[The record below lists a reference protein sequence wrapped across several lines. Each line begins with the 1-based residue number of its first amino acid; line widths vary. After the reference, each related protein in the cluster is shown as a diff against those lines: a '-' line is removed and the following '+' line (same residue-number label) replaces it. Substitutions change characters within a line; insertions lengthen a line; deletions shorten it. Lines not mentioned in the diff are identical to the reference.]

1 MISVI
6 IADDHAVV
14 RTGLAALL
22 ETEGD
27 IEVVGLAQDGIEAVD
42 IAARLRPDIAI
53 IDLQM
58 PRMNGVAA
66 TAEIA
71 KVSPRTRVMA
81 LTTFSS
87 SDDISAALEAGAVGA
102 FMKTATETE
111 LIAAVRDVAA
121 GRRRIQQDVS
131 RLLKSDPPAPPLT
144 DRQLFILEMMTAG
157 FTNQDIARQIG
168 ITTSGVNQHILT
180 ILDKLGAANRTE
192 AAAIAVRKGL
202 VKAQPSA

>member
-27 IEVVGLAQDGIEAVD
+27 IEVVGLAQDGIEAVAL
-42 IAARLRPDIAI
+42 AARHKPDVAI

-58 PRMNGVAA
+58 PRMNGIAA

-71 KVSPRTRVMA
+71 KSSPGTRVVV

-111 LIAAVRDVAA
+111 LIAAVREVAA
-121 GRRRIQQDVS
+121 GRRLVQQDVS
-131 RLLKSDPPAPPLT
+131 RLLKSDPPAPRLT
-144 DRQLFILEMMTAG
+144 DRQLRILELMTAG
-157 FTNQDIARQIG
+157 LTNQDIARQIG
-168 ITTSGVNQHILT
+168 ITPSGVNQHILN
-180 ILDKLGAANRTE
+180 LLGKLGAANRTE

-202 VKAQPSA
+202 VKP

>member
-27 IEVVGLAQDGIEAVD
+27 IEVVGLAQDGIEAVAL
-42 IAARLRPDIAI
+42 AARHKPDVAI
-53 IDLQM
+53 LDLQM
-58 PRMNGVAA
+58 PRMNGIAA

-71 KVSPRTRVMA
+71 KSSPGTRVVV

-111 LIAAVRDVAA
+111 LIAAVREVAA
-121 GRRRIQQDVS
+121 GRRLVQQDVS
-131 RLLKSDPPAPPLT
+131 RLLKSDPPAPRLT
-144 DRQLFILEMMTAG
+144 DRQLRILELMTAG
-157 FTNQDIARQIG
+157 LTNQDIARQIG
-168 ITTSGVNQHILT
+168 ITPSGVNQHILN
-180 ILDKLGAANRTE
+180 LLGKLGAANRTE

-202 VKAQPSA
+202 VKP

>member
-58 PRMNGVAA
+58 PRMNGLVLLDNLRHMEKYA
-66 TAEIA
+66 TVPVIAVSADLNPAVVDQFKKSGVSAFIA
-71 KVSPRTRVMA
+71 KGDFKRGN
-81 LTTFSS
+81 L
-87 SDDISAALEAGAVGA
+87 INAV
-102 FMKTATETE
+102 KE
-111 LIAAVRDVAA
+111 L
-121 GRRRIQQDVS
+121 
-131 RLLKSDPPAPPLT
+131 
-144 DRQLFILEMMTAG
+144 
-157 FTNQDIARQIG
+157 
-168 ITTSGVNQHILT
+168 VN
-180 ILDKLGAANRTE
+180 E
-192 AAAIAVRKGL
+192 
-202 VKAQPSA
+202 

>member
-27 IEVVGLAQDGIEAVD
+27 IEVVGLAQDGIEAVAL
-42 IAARLRPDIAI
+42 AARHKPDVAI
-53 IDLQM
+53 LDLQM
-58 PRMNGVAA
+58 PRMNGIAA

-71 KVSPRTRVMA
+71 KSSPGTRVVV

-111 LIAAVRDVAA
+111 LIAAVREVAA
-121 GRRRIQQDVS
+121 GRRLVQQDVS
-131 RLLKSDPPAPPLT
+131 RLLKSDPPAPRLT
-144 DRQLFILEMMTAG
+144 DRQLRILELMTAG
-157 FTNQDIARQIG
+157 LTNQDIARQIG
-168 ITTSGVNQHILT
+168 ITP
-180 ILDKLGAANRTE
+180 R
-192 AAAIAVRKGL
+192 RMY
-202 VKAQPSA
+202 